1 MACTSVVVSY
11 PLRLTLATKLI
22 GLWKLRI
29 GSRPPLRSPALHQV
43 SRGRVPVRELKAE
56 TGFQQ
61 PPGND
66 SPALED
72 ELAFGAQ
79 DESADLQHPVRGR
92 QPDWGSKRMA
102 HGGHEFAIG
111 QRVGRGNVDGAIE
124 IRMRDE
130 EIDRL
135 REVGVVDP

>member
-29 GSRPPLRSPALHQV
+29 GSRPPLRSPALYQV

-61 PPGND
+61 QPGND

-72 ELAFGAQ
+72 QLAFGAQ
-79 DESADLQHPVRGR
+79 EESADLQHPVRGR
-92 QPDWGSKRMA
+92 QAEGMPGSSPPITPSTSSIARS
-102 HGGHEFAIG
+102 
-111 QRVGRGNVDGAIE
+111 VTCV
-124 IRMRDE
+124 
-130 EIDRL
+130 
-135 REVGVVDP
+135 